1 MAFIGDFTRLA
12 ESLRENRDHPL
23 LRFLLGRSG
32 MAAEDIQSY
41 EDFIRITPFTKEELS
56 RLQSENPPFGGLFD
70 TATITKV
77 FQSPGPIYN
86 VKGAPWEH
94 YRFNKA
100 LSMAGFVRGDVVL
113 NTFSYH
119 LSPAGEMFD
128 EALQKI
134 GALVVPLGPADSEK
148 AAAIAAATGA
158 DGFIG
163 TRSFL
168 LKVLENLGEGGHLQ
182 KAYLIAEKLTEADR
196 LLFAQKFNVAAFQ
209 GYGIAEVGLIA
220 TEDCRRDGLLVDT
233 EALFVELL
241 EPATGN
247 PAAEGTLGEVVVTF
261 FSPATPFLRLATGD
275 LAAIHSSRPDCL
287 AGIFGRA
294 DSSVK
299 TKGVFIHFWQ
309 FETFCGQLETK
320 AKLVVA
326 SDGQGMDRLVLK
338 IPRALHERTVV
349 ASFKKIFGLTL
360 SQVDVDDKID
370 SNEIEDQRT
379 HLSKR

>member
-12 ESLRENRDHPL
+12 ESLRESRAHPL
-23 LRFLLGRSG
+23 LCFLLGRSG

-134 GALVVPLGPADSEK
+134 GALVVPLDRRLEK

-168 LKVLENLGEGGHLQ
+168 
-182 KAYLIAEKLTEADR
+182 
-196 LLFAQKFNVAAFQ
+196 
-209 GYGIAEVGLIA
+209 
-220 TEDCRRDGLLVDT
+220 
-233 EALFVELL
+233 
-241 EPATGN
+241 
-247 PAAEGTLGEVVVTF
+247 
-261 FSPATPFLRLATGD
+261 
-275 LAAIHSSRPDCL
+275 
-287 AGIFGRA
+287 
-294 DSSVK
+294 
-299 TKGVFIHFWQ
+299 
-309 FETFCGQLETK
+309 
-320 AKLVVA
+320 
-326 SDGQGMDRLVLK
+326 
-338 IPRALHERTVV
+338 
-349 ASFKKIFGLTL
+349 
-360 SQVDVDDKID
+360 
-370 SNEIEDQRT
+370 
-379 HLSKR
+379 